1 MDLVAS
7 NTAMIPD
14 GRSIPMY
21 EIQEPLEEQL
31 KGDVSGFVSFTIQIC
46 DEAIHNI
53 DGATVLD
60 PLPGFRVTYWDL
72 DDNELTPYMPQYHF
86 INRIDKIVR
95 ERVDDE
101 DESMKPR

>member
-31 KGDVSGFVSFTIQIC
+31 KGDVFGFVSFTIQILFKF
-46 DEAIHNI
+46 
-53 DGATVLD
+53 V
-60 PLPGFRVTYWDL
+60 
-72 DDNELTPYMPQYHF
+72 
-86 INRIDKIVR
+86 
-95 ERVDDE
+95 
-101 DESMKPR
+101 MKPFIILMAPLH